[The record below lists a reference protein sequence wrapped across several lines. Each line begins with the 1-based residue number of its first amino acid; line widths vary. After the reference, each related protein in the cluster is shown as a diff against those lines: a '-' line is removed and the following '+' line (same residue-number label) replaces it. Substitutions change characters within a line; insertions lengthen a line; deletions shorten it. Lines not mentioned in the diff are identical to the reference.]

1 MTLIEIFRI
10 MLLILLII
18 CAVAVNLNK
27 NLLQGVI
34 IFMAYSLIMCVV
46 WILLESP
53 DLTITE
59 AAVGAGISG
68 TLFLMTLK
76 KIRIEDA
83 GEELDGT
90 TGVIHPGE
98 QDRKDREAIG
108 HEAER
113 MENKFFRWLDGD
125 YDVMKNIMEGSLEPD
140 ENHEQVKGTVGQHIK
155 R

>member
-83 GEELDGT
+83 GENLDETPGM
-90 TGVIHPGE
+90 IHSGQ

-113 MENKFFRWLDGD
+113 IEK
-125 YDVMKNIMEGSLEPD
+125 
-140 ENHEQVKGTVGQHIK
+140 
-155 R
+155 